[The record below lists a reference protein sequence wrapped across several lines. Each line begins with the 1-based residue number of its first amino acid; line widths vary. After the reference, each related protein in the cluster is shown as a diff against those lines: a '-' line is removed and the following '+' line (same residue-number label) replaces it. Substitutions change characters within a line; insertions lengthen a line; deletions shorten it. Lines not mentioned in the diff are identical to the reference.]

1 LSASDFI
8 TLAGG
13 LTVPLEPLMLALDL
27 ESRGV
32 DLSVEGDQLLVR
44 PQSAITD
51 DDRQQLRRWK
61 RHLIALVSYEP
72 PTHIN

>member
-1 LSASDFI
+1 MSASDFI

-27 ESRGV
+27 EARGFHMFA
-32 DLSVEGDQLLVR
+32 EGEDLLVQPAAR
-44 PQSAITD
+44 LTPEDIAS
-51 DDRQQLRRWK
+51 LKRWK
-61 RHLIALVSYEP
+61 RHVLAILAYEP